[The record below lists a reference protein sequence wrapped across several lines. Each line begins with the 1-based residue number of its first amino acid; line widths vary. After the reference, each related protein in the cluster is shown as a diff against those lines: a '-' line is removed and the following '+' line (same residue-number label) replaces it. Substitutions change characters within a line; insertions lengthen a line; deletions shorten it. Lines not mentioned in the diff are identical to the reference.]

1 MNDGSYWGVTTID
14 GKQGWV
20 NLDEVNNP
28 DQQEGTE
35 SGEMSDSTENGKTP
49 GKTDSALSSE
59 DAETSDTAVS
69 VVQETG
75 NTFCRSF
82 KNRRRTGNNTFCNIG
97 DRREAGNISCGS
109 FHNSGCSREF

>member
-49 GKTDSALSSE
+49 GKTDSACQQKMRKLLI
-59 DAETSDTAVS
+59 
-69 VVQETG
+69 QL
-75 NTFCRSF
+75 FL
-82 KNRRRTGNNTFCNIG
+82 
-97 DRREAGNISCGS
+97 
-109 FHNSGCSREF
+109 